1 MKRPALNRCILVWGI
16 ALLVIPLRLLAI
28 SEPAHRSVE
37 PWASLSNI
45 SGYASMSIFVVAI
58 ILLAPWKFMD
68 TLIGK
73 KGQRLCLHHQLGW
86 AVIILAVLH
95 ALLLTVRFLPDDMN
109 KALLSFLPTHKRWE
123 VNVGVYA
130 LYGLILTLGAVSLRG
145 VPTLWKWI
153 HRTSVIW
160 IILAAVHTQYTGPD
174 WSSGLW
180 LNMYMWILY
189 VLGFIAITGKWMQKL
204 LQTGTRR
211 ASTAKTC
218 Y

>member
-28 SEPAHRSVE
+28 SEPAHRTVE
-37 PWASLSNI
+37 PWATLSNL

-95 ALLLTVRFLPDDMN
+95 AILLAVRFLPDDVN
-109 KALLSFLPTHKRWE
+109 KALLSFLPNHRRWE
-123 VNVGVYA
+123 VNIGVYA
-130 LYGLILTLGAVSLRG
+130 MYGLILTLGAVSLRG
-145 VPTLWKWI
+145 IPTLWKWI
-153 HRTSVIW
+153 HRTSLIW
-160 IILAAVHTQYTGPD
+160 IVLAAIHTQLTGPD
-174 WSSGLW
+174 WSSGLL
-180 LNMYMWILY
+180 LNSYMWTLY
-189 VLGFIAITGKWMQKL
+189 MLGFVALGSKWMYKVL
-204 LQTGTRR
+204 LPSTSHLATR
-211 ASTAKTC
+211 
-218 Y
+218 